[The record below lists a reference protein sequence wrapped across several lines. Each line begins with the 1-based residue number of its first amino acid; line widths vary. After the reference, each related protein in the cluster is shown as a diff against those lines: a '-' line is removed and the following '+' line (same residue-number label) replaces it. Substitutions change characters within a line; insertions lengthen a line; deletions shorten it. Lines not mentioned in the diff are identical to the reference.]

1 MIGRRALLGAA
12 GAAAATTVLGS
23 ACASPGGGSDAPPVS
38 PITGQRLA
46 RVRVSRDRVIRTVVG
61 LRPFRPSGFVLRGER
76 AGDKTIIHDF
86 GHGGG
91 GVSLSMGTAH
101 LAADEAGATGENR
114 CAVIGCGAIG
124 LATARQLQ
132 TRGWDVTIYAKDL
145 PPDTTSNIAGAQW
158 APFSVFDPG
167 RTDSAF
173 DRQFDRAA
181 RLAYRHFQDLTGDY
195 YGVRWVS
202 NYSLSDRPFGSGE
215 SSIGDLFPESRDL
228 GPGEHPFASPYVRH
242 SWTMFIEPL
251 VFLQSMLREFF
262 IAGGT
267 VHVREFLAPSE
278 VLELDEPVIMNC
290 TGLGARAL
298 FEDDQLMPI
307 KGQLTVLLP
316 QPEVDY
322 LVLGNGLYMF
332 PRTDGILLGGTFER
346 DEWSLEVNR
355 EAEER
360 ILAGHERIFGAMRG

>member
-1 MIGRRALLGAA
+1 MIARRALLRAA
-12 GAAAATTVLGS
+12 GAAAATTALGA
-23 ACASPGGGSDAPPVS
+23 ACASRPGGTDVPPLS
-38 PITGQRLA
+38 PFTGRRLA
-46 RVRVSRDRVIRTVVG
+46 PVRVSRDRVIRTVVG

-76 AGDKTIIHDF
+76 VGDKTIIHDF

-101 LAADEAGATGENR
+101 LAADEASATGETR

-132 TRGWDVTIYAKDL
+132 HRGWDVTIYARDL

-158 APFSVFDPG
+158 SPFSVFEPG
-167 RTDSAF
+167 YTDSAF
-173 DRQFDRAA
+173 QRQYDRAS

-202 NYSLSDRPFGSGE
+202 NYSLSDRPFGSDE
-215 SSIGDLFPESRDL
+215 SPIADLFPESRDL

-242 SWTMFIEPL
+242 SWTMFVEPT

-262 IAGGT
+262 IAGGQL
-267 VHVREFLAPSE
+267 HVRDFQTPSE

-290 TGLGARAL
+290 TGLGAKGL
-298 FEDDQLMPI
+298 FGDDELMPI

-346 DEWSLEVNR
+346 DVWSLDVNR
-355 EAEER
+355 EAEAR
-360 ILAGHERIFGAMRG
+360 ILAGHEQIFAAMRG